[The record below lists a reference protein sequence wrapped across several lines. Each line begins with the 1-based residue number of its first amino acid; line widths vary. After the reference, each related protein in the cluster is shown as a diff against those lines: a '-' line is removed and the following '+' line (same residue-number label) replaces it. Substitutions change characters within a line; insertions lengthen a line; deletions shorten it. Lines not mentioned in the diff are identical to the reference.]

1 MKQNILD
8 YDFPSDLKNM
18 SLEEL
23 NLLAVQ
29 IREFL
34 VDNVSKTGGHLA
46 SNLGAVELTLALFK
60 YFNPPKDKFIWD
72 VGHQSYVHKIL
83 SGRADQ
89 FDTLRKFNGLSGFP
103 KTCESEYDVYDTGH
117 SSNSISLAAGFAATR
132 DLAGEDNEIIAIIGD
147 GALTGGLSY
156 EGLNNLGYLKSKAII
171 ILNDNGMSIGQNT
184 GGLSRHL
191 SKVRVSKGYTEFK
204 SGLAHV
210 LKKVPAVGDNLYKG
224 VTKVRDHLKYS
235 LVDGVM
241 FEQLGFTYMGP
252 IDGHNIGE
260 LLYNF
265 QLAKASKDSVIMHVV
280 TKKGKGY
287 LNAEKNPS
295 KFHGIGAFDKT
306 SGSILNKSE
315 HKSYSNVFGYKLIEL
330 AKKDKKILAISA
342 AMVEGTGLK
351 DFAKEFP
358 NRTFDVGIAEEHA
371 VAFAGAAAK
380 NGFKP
385 VVAIYSTFLQRA
397 YDNIIIDVCLQNAP
411 VIFAIDRA
419 GNVGADGETH
429 HGLFDISYLK
439 NIPNLK
445 VLSPANTSELEKML
459 EYAVNCNGPI
469 AIRYPR
475 GDDGGL
481 ILPDEPLENGALK
494 VSDGADLSIWAVGNM
509 LTEGIK
515 AKEILE
521 KEGISVEVI
530 NSRWI
535 SPMDET
541 KIKASANSHKYIVT
555 IEDGMKNGG
564 FGESL
569 AAFISNNNL
578 DTKVLNIGWPSQFIE
593 HGSSKELMAKYKI
606 DAAGIAE
613 RIKEFIER

>member
-1 MKQNILD
+1 MKSNILD
-8 YDFPSDLKNM
+8 YNFPDDLKNM
-18 SLEEL
+18 TIEEME
-23 NLLAVQ
+23 LLAIQ

-34 VDNVSKTGGHLA
+34 VDKVSKTGGHLA
-46 SNLGAVELTLALFK
+46 SNLGAVELTLALHYF
-60 YFNPPKDKFIWD
+60 FNPPKDKIIWD

-83 SGRADQ
+83 TGRAEN

-117 SSNSISLAAGFAATR
+117 SSNSISLAAGFATTR
-132 DLAGEDNEIIAIIGD
+132 DLSGDDNEVIAVIGD
-147 GALTGGLSY
+147 GSLTGGLSY
-156 EGLNNLGYLKSKAII
+156 EGLNNLGFSKSKAII

-191 SKVRVSKGYTEFK
+191 SKVRVSKGYMDFK
-204 SGLAHV
+204 SGLGHA
-210 LKKVPAVGDNLYKG
+210 LKKVPAIGDSLYNG
-224 VTKVRDHLKYS
+224 VSKFRDHLKYT

-252 IDGHNIGE
+252 IDGHDLHD

-265 QLAKASKDSVIMHVV
+265 NLAKASKDSVIMHVV

-287 LNAEKNPS
+287 VNAERNPS

-306 SGSILNKSE
+306 TGELLSKSNY
-315 HKSYSNVFGYKLIEL
+315 KSYSSVFGSKLVEL
-330 AKKDKKILAISA
+330 AKNNDKILAISA

-351 DFAKEFP
+351 EFFKKYP
-358 NRTFDVGIAEEHA
+358 KRSFDVGIAEEHA

-380 NGFKP
+380 NGYKP

-411 VIFAIDRA
+411 VVFAIDRA

-439 NIPNLK
+439 NIPNLQ
-445 VLSPANTSELEKML
+445 VLSPANATELEEML
-459 EYAVNCNGPI
+459 EYAITYDGPV

-475 GDDGGL
+475 GDDSGMT
-481 ILPDEPLENGALK
+481 LPSAEITQEALELSKGK
-494 VSDGADLSIWAVGNM
+494 DGQIWAVGNM
-509 LTEGIK
+509 VQTAIK
-515 AKEILE
+515 AAEIL
-521 KEGISVEVI
+521 KNQGIDVGVT
-530 NSRWI
+530 NARWI
-535 SPMDET
+535 SPIDYKKLEQS
-541 KIKASANSHKYIVT
+541 ASSNKYIFT
-555 IEDGMKNGG
+555 IEDGITTGG
-564 FGESL
+564 FGESVS
-569 AAFISNNNL
+569 AFILNNKL
-578 DTKVLNIGWPSQFIE
+578 DTKVLNIGWPNKFID
-593 HGSSKELMAKYKI
+593 HGSTSELMEKYKL
-606 DAAGIAE
+606 DSQSVSE

>member
-1 MKQNILD
+1 MKSNILD
-8 YDFPSDLKNM
+8 YNFPDDLKKM
-18 SLEEL
+18 SVDEME
-23 NLLAVQ
+23 LLAIQ

-34 VDNVSKTGGHLA
+34 VDKVSKTGGHLA
-46 SNLGAVELTLALFK
+46 SNLGAVELTLALHYF
-60 YFNPPKDKFIWD
+60 FNPPKDKIIWD

-83 SGRADQ
+83 TGRADA

-132 DLAGEDNEIIAIIGD
+132 DLSGDDNEIIAVIGD
-147 GALTGGLSY
+147 GSLTGGLSY
-156 EGLNNLGYLKSKAII
+156 EGLNNLGYSKSKAII

-191 SKVRVSKGYTEFK
+191 SKVRVSKGYLDFK
-204 SGLAHV
+204 SGLGHA
-210 LKKVPAVGDNLYKG
+210 LKKVPAVGDNLYNG
-224 VTKVRDHLKYS
+224 VSKLRDHLKYT

-252 IDGHNIGE
+252 IDGHDIHD

-265 QLAKASKDSVIMHVV
+265 KLAKASKDSVIMHIV

-287 LNAEKNPS
+287 GNAERNPS

-306 SGSILNKSE
+306 TGEVLSKSKY
-315 HKSYSNVFGYKLIEL
+315 KSYSSVFGDKLVEL
-330 AKKDKKILAISA
+330 AEENDKILAISA

-351 DFAKEFP
+351 EFFKKYP
-358 NRTFDVGIAEEHA
+358 KRSFDVGIAEEHA

-380 NGFKP
+380 NGYKP

-411 VIFAIDRA
+411 VVFAIDRA

-439 NIPNLK
+439 NIPNLQ
-445 VLSPANTSELEKML
+445 VLSPANGKELEEML
-459 EYAVNCNGPI
+459 QYAISYDGPI

-475 GDDGGL
+475 GDDGGMT
-481 ILPDEPLENGALK
+481 LPDVK
-494 VSDGADLSIWAVGNM
+494 VSDGALELSQGKDGQIWAVGNM
-509 LTEGIK
+509 LKNAIEA
-515 AKEILE
+515 AKILE
-521 KEGISVEVI
+521 TQGIQVGVT
-530 NSRWI
+530 NARWI
-535 SPMDET
+535 SPMDYT
-541 KIKASANSHKYIVT
+541 KLEKSAEANKYIFT
-555 IEDGMKNGG
+555 IEDGITKGG
-564 FGESL
+564 FGESVS
-569 AAFISNNNL
+569 AFISSKKF
-578 DTKVLNIGWPSQFIE
+578 DTHVLNIGWPRQFID
-593 HGSSKELMAKYKI
+593 HGLTAELMEKYQLDPKNL
-606 DAAGIAE
+606 AE